1 MFVQSRGMACYDPCL
16 DYCSSTSPCPEEKA
30 AKTKK
35 IILIPAQKIYNSQG
49 KKITMQK
56 IKQLAEKLALKN
68 ASQHDGKASSK
79 AVLGSLL
86 GALPEAK
93 EDVPATMK
101 IIEQTVQDI
110 NSMTQEEQQKQITS
124 LKIATAKPKKEKHI
138 MKDLEGV
145 EKTVVM
151 RFAPNPNGPLSFG
164 HSRQAILNWHYV
176 KKYRGKFILRLD
188 DTDPKIKTPLKEA
201 YDWIPEDL
209 MWLGIKPD
217 KIICASSRFQI
228 YYEYAEKLISMGA
241 AYVCTCPREKFAQ
254 LKKSAKPCPCRN
266 LTPKEHMMR
275 WKKMFKDYQD
285 GEAVLRIKTDIKHR
299 NPAIR
304 DWPAARI
311 VTNPTHPL
319 VNYRVWPL
327 YDFASAIDDHLLGI
341 THLIRGIDFIA
352 TSEKQGYL
360 YKYFNWKY
368 PKDIQTGKL
377 IVEGMKSTSEARKL
391 IEQGKLTGWDDVRLG
406 TLRALKKR
414 GFTPQAITNFITDVG
429 IKKSDIRV
437 SEKNLYAYNKK
448 IIDSKTPRHFY
459 TEDPIEIDISATKHA
474 NTSLTIKPPVKSQ
487 KERKLNIGTK
497 VYIAKKDYV
506 KYKGEK
512 VRLKE
517 LAYGTLEK
525 KFRTGSEI
533 NREQSNKAGIQ
544 VLQWVPKKDSIDIEL
559 IMPDNTRHAGKAES
573 NIKSLNNKIV
583 QFERVGFANLIQK
596 NKKITAYFAHF

>member
-1 MFVQSRGMACYDPCL
+1 
-16 DYCSSTSPCPEEKA
+16 
-30 AKTKK
+30 
-35 IILIPAQKIYNSQG
+35 
-49 KKITMQK
+49 MQK
-56 IKQLAEKLALKN
+56 IKDLAEKLALKN
-68 ASQHDGKASSK
+68 AAQHGGRASSK

-93 EDVPATMK
+93 KDVPATIK
-101 IIEQTVQDI
+101 IIEQIVQDI
-110 NSMTQEEQQKQITS
+110 NSMTEEQQQKQIST
-124 LKIATAKPKKEKHI
+124 LKIATAMPKKEKQV

-164 HSRQAILNWHYV
+164 HSRQAILNWYYV
-176 KKYRGKFILRLD
+176 KKYKGKFIVRLD

-217 KIICASSRFQI
+217 KIICASSRFPI
-228 YYEYAEKLISMGA
+228 YYEYAEKLIRMGA
-241 AYVCTCPREKFAQ
+241 AYVCVCPREKFAQ
-254 LKKSAKPCPCRN
+254 LKKSAIACPCRS

-285 GEAVLRIKTDIKHR
+285 GEAVLRIKTDIKHK

-319 VNYRVWPL
+319 VDYQVWPL

-360 YKYFNWKY
+360 YDYFNWKY

-377 IVEGMKSTSEARKL
+377 IVEGMKSTSDARKL
-391 IEQGKLTGWDDVRLG
+391 IEEGKLTGWDDVRLG

-414 GFTPQAITNFITDVG
+414 GFTPQAIIAFITDVG

-437 SEKNLYAYNKK
+437 SEKNLCAYNKK
-448 IIDSKTPRHFY
+448 IIDSITSRYFY
-459 TEDPIEIDISATKHA
+459 VEEPQEIDISTTKYT
-474 NTSLTIKPPVKSQ
+474 NTTRIINPPVKSQ
-487 KERKLNIGTK
+487 VARKLNIGTRI
-497 VYIAKKDYV
+497 YIAKKDYE
-506 KYKGEK
+506 KYQGKF

-517 LAYGTLEK
+517 FAYGILDK
-525 KFRTGSEI
+525 KFRPVDEKDLPKI
-533 NREQSNKAGIQ
+533 NKAGIQ
-544 VLQWVPKKDSIDIEL
+544 VLQWVPKRDSVDVEL
-559 IMPDNTRHAGKAES
+559 IMPDNTKHNGKAES
-573 NIKSLNNKIV
+573 NINTLNNKTV

-596 NKKITAYFAHF
+596 NKKIIAYFTHT

>member
-1 MFVQSRGMACYDPCL
+1 
-16 DYCSSTSPCPEEKA
+16 
-30 AKTKK
+30 
-35 IILIPAQKIYNSQG
+35 
-49 KKITMQK
+49 MQK
-56 IKQLAEKLALKN
+56 IKDLAKILALKN
-68 ASQHDGKASSK
+68 AAQHEGKASSK
-79 AVLGSLL
+79 AVFGSLL
-86 GALPEAK
+86 GALPEARK
-93 EDVPATMK
+93 DIPQTMK
-101 IIEQTVQDI
+101 LIEDIVKNI
-110 NSMTQEEQQKQITS
+110 NSMTQEEQQKQIST
-124 LKIATAKPKKEKHI
+124 LKITTDRPKTEKQP

-145 EKTVVM
+145 EKTVIM

-176 KKYRGKFILRLD
+176 KKYKGKFILRLD

-201 YDWIPEDL
+201 YKWIPEDL
-209 MWLGIKPD
+209 KWLGISPD
-217 KIICASSRFQI
+217 IIVRASSRFQI
-228 YYEYAEKLISMGA
+228 YYDHAEKLIAMNA
-241 AYVCTCPREKFAQ
+241 AYVCTCPQLEFAQ
-254 LKKSAKPCPCRN
+254 LKKTAKPCPCRN
-266 LTPKEHMMR
+266 LTPKENMTR

-285 GEAVLRIKTDIKHR
+285 GEAVLRIKTDIKHK

-311 VTNPTHPL
+311 VTDPTHPL

-391 IEQGKLTGWDDVRLG
+391 IEQGKLTGWDDVRLA

-414 GFTPQAITNFITDVG
+414 GFTPQAIIDFITDIG
-429 IKKSDIRV
+429 IKKSDISV

-448 IIDSKTPRHFY
+448 IIDPKTPRYFY
-459 TEDPIEIDISATKHA
+459 VENPQEIDISKIKQADTKV
-474 NTSLTIKPPVKSQ
+474 TITPPVKSQ
-487 KERKLNIGTK
+487 KDRELSIGKLI
-497 VYIAKKDYV
+497 YIAKKDYN
-506 KYKGEK
+506 KYHKK
-512 VRLKE
+512 TVRLKE
-517 LAYGTLEK
+517 LAYGTLDK
-525 KFRTGSEI
+525 KFSPSNEQ

-544 VLQWVPKKDSIDIEL
+544 VLQWVPKKDSVDIEL
-559 IMPDNTRHAGKAES
+559 IMPDNTKHTGKAES
-573 NIKSLNNKIV
+573 NIRTLDNKIV

-596 NKKITAYFAHF
+596 NNKIIAYFAHP